1 MAKHKRRAQGG
12 PVGPRVPVPPL
23 DPEAIDEIVGLL
35 DGGRPIEAIMILEQ
49 LRNDHPRDATIYK
62 FLGMGYAQVG
72 ELGGAAQAWEEASR
86 LDTDDPN
93 LWRVLAGVY
102 QAQGRVVHALRAL
115 RRYLAAEPA
124 DEELAE
130 VEALRQRMEEA
141 LAEIGHTFGVSPA
154 EAERGTLLL
163 ERGLRAMEEDDFLGA
178 TRHFRDAARV
188 LPGWT
193 VPQNN
198 LALCQFELGNGDA
211 AIAAAE
217 RTLASAPNDAHAL
230 GNLVR
235 FLVILGRREEA
246 LGYGERLWTLT
257 QGALATVP
265 TGGEEAVTR
274 FEFEKAAD
282 AWILLEQDERVVAT
296 LERLPR
302 ETLSDYGLALLGAA
316 LANTGRKTTALEVFG
331 ALEPDP
337 AAARLAEALR
347 LNETP
352 PGRRFPGVEPAE
364 LLPAAIANQLAKEI
378 DRINAQGTADEVRAA
393 AIGTLLAR
401 APTFL
406 PAFAASLW
414 LEDEISSS
422 GAVAVLLGVATPE
435 AIDAVRLFAFGR
447 LGPDETRL
455 HAALVLHWAGRVEA
469 NINRP
474 LLLWQDGRYQEVR
487 PPRYE
492 IVDEEPGAKRPYPP
506 AIGKLMAKAL
516 ERHTKGDYAGAAR
529 LYHQVLA
536 QDATV
541 EDAEQH
547 LGLIELLNGDLD
559 AAERHFTRAL
569 ELDPAF
575 ALPRCT
581 LASLRIRQGRL
592 PEARDLLIPL
602 ADRTRF
608 GVTELASYLFTT
620 AELARADGDEARAR
634 GQLRLLLAYV
644 PTHTPARLRL
654 RELERA
660 ETERQEAQGQGTGQL
675 LQPASGL
682 WPFGGRQ

>member
-1 MAKHKRRAQGG
+1 MAKRKLQKDG
-12 PVGPRVPVPPL
+12 PVGRRVPVSPL
-23 DPEAIDEIVGLL
+23 DSDTIKEIVALL
-35 DGGRPIEAIMILEQ
+35 DGGRPVEAIMILEE
-49 LRNDHPRDATIYK
+49 LRHDHPRDATIYK

-72 ELGGAAQAWEEASR
+72 ELGGAAEAWEEASR
-86 LDTDDPN
+86 LDTDDPS

-102 QAQGRVVHALRAL
+102 QAQGRLVHAVRAL

-124 DEELAE
+124 GEDLAE
-130 VEALRQRMEEA
+130 VEGLRRRIEEA

-163 ERGLRAMEEDDFLGA
+163 ERGLRAMEEGDFLGA
-178 TRHFRDAARV
+178 TRHFRDAARA

-211 AIAAAE
+211 ALATVE
-217 RTLASAPNDAHAL
+217 RTLASAPNDAQAL
-230 GNLVR
+230 ANLVR

-246 LGYGERLWTLT
+246 LAYGERLWTLSQEAIAAAPT
-257 QGALATVP
+257 DGEGAVA
-265 TGGEEAVTR
+265 R
-274 FEFEKAAD
+274 FEFEKAAG
-282 AWILLEQDERVVAT
+282 AYMLLEQDERVVAS
-296 LERLPR
+296 LERRPR
-302 ETLSDYGLALLGAA
+302 EALSDYGLSLLGAA

-337 AAARLAEALR
+337 VAARLAEALR

-364 LLPAAIANQLAKEI
+364 LLPAAIAGQLAREI
-378 DRINAQGTADEVRAA
+378 DRINAQGADDEARGA
-393 AIGTLLAR
+393 AIEALLAR

-414 LEDEISSS
+414 LEDEIASSR
-422 GAVAVLLGVATPE
+422 AVAVLLGVGTPA
-435 AIDAVRLFAFGR
+435 AIDAVRVFAFGR

-455 HAALVLHWAGRVEA
+455 HAALALLRAGRVESSV
-469 NINRP
+469 NRP
-474 LLLWQDGRYQEVR
+474 LLLWQDGRYQELR

-492 IVDEEPGAKRPYPP
+492 IGDEEAGAKRPYPP
-506 AIGKLMAKAL
+506 AIGKQMAKAL

-529 LYHQVLA
+529 LYRQVLA
-536 QDATV
+536 QDATI

-547 LGLIELLNGDLD
+547 LGLIELLNGDLV
-559 AAERHFTRAL
+559 AAEGHFSRAL

-592 PEARDLLIPL
+592 AEARDLLTPL

-608 GVTELASYLFTT
+608 GGTELASYLFTT

-634 GQLRLLLAYV
+634 AHLRLLLAYL

-660 ETERQEAQGQGTGQL
+660 ETERQEAQGPNRGQL

-682 WPFGGRQ
+682 WPFGSRKE